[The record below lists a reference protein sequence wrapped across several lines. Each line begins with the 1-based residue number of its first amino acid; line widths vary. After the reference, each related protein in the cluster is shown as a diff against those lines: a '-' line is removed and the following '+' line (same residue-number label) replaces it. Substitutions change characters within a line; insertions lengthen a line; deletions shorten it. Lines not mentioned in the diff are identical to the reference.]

1 MTQPDPTN
9 NLAITDLASLQ
20 SALHSLIP
28 ISAHMGIT
36 ATHYDGHRL
45 VLTAPLQANIN
56 HQMSAFGGSLFSVS
70 ALAGWSILQLKLGE
84 LGIAANTVIRGG
96 DVGYTA
102 PVFEDLVCE
111 IELPDDYPSFAEKLQ
126 SSGRASLFLTSAI
139 KLTASEDSAMNFHG
153 KYVVKVLQ

>member
-1 MTQPDPTN
+1 MTQPDPAN
-9 NLAITDLASLQ
+9 NHVITDLASLQ

-36 ATHYDGHRL
+36 ATSYDGQRL

-84 LGIAANTVIRGG
+84 LGITANTVISGG

-111 IELPDDYPSFAEKLQ
+111 IALPDSYPEFVTKLQ
-126 SSGRASLFLTSAI
+126 SSGRASLFLTSEI
-139 KLTASEDSAMNFHG
+139 KLATTNESAMNFHG
-153 KYVVKVLQ
+153 KYVVKAL